1 MTRPRYLPD
10 NATLLLFLVLL
21 LAILFPSEGKIAVAF
36 DWMTVFMIGLLFFMH
51 GAKLSRTAV
60 VAGMTHWRLHLV
72 VLACTF
78 VVFPI
83 IAIVFK
89 PVLVWLTTPE
99 LYVGILYLCLLPS
112 TVQSSIAFTAVA
124 KGNVPAA
131 ICSASASNLLGVFL
145 TPVLVGLLIVSGDAD
160 HGFMDSIL
168 KIVCQLFLPFVAG
181 QLMQPLIGRWVDKNK
196 SWLKWVDQASV
207 MLVVYVAFSEAHAA
221 GIWQQFP
228 MYVIVSLL
236 GISAVLLA
244 MIMCLTMYGSRKMGF
259 NKEDEIAIVFC
270 GSKKSMASGV
280 PMAKV
285 LFASSTVGMMVL
297 PLILFHQLQL
307 IVCAIMAQKYSQ
319 RPDENTPV

>member
-21 LAILFPSEGKIAVAF
+21 LAILFPSEGQIAVAF